1 MDEKIYLTLM
11 RHGRS
16 RADDEGVHEG
26 RYDSPLTQA
35 GITQVESRGQEW
47 LEKKVHF
54 DCIIASTLQRA
65 SRTAEIMGQILGV
78 PVEMDED
85 WMEVNNGPLA
95 GLPFAEAKERFPMP
109 DFRNPYEVF
118 HGSGESEW
126 ELYSRSARAVEKVIR
141 RGPGRY
147 LVVAHGGILNS
158 ALRVIVGTQPPVNRQ
173 GIWFSFTDT
182 GYANLVYQPSNHIW
196 ELLELHHA

>member
-1 MDEKIYLTLM
+1 MDKAIYLTLM

-26 RYDSPLTQA
+26 HYDSPLTQV
-35 GITQVESRGQEW
+35 GINQVERRAREW
-47 LEKKVHF
+47 VEKQVHF
-54 DCIIASTLQRA
+54 DRIIASTLQRA
-65 SRTAEIMGQILGV
+65 ARTAEIIGQILGV
-78 PVEMDED
+78 PVELDEG

-95 GLPFAEAKERFPMP
+95 GLPFAEARERFPVP
-109 DFRNPYEVF
+109 DFRNPYETI
-118 HGSGESEW
+118 HGTGESEW

-158 ALRVIVGTQPPVNRQ
+158 ALRTIVGTQTPINRS
-173 GIWFSFTDT
+173 GIWFSFGDT
-182 GYANLVYQPSNHIW
+182 GYARLDYSASSHIW
-196 ELLELHHA
+196 VLRELIGD